1 MNARRVLSRAILPL
15 GLLALM
21 AGILSCAPVEAGPR
35 AWIDWPRDGYETNV
49 GTTVDVICHAY
60 ARGGVAE
67 VHLAV
72 DMQPYRV
79 VTPDLTGEEFVELN
93 TEWFADEPG
102 TYLLSVTAFDANG
115 QASNPASVT
124 VRVTGEEPRL
134 ILTPGAEETP
144 PPATETPEEPTA
156 SVGPPSA
163 TPPPPTATSPPPT
176 GTPLPPTA
184 TPPPPTATPL
194 PPTIASFQ
202 ANPPSVTAGECTTL
216 SWAVEGHISAVYL
229 GEEGVYDHD
238 SSEMCPDATTTY
250 NLRALGPGGETTAD
264 ATVNVTEPPSPTPDT
279 QGPPAPGGMSPTGGA
294 EVGCG
299 AVTLSWNPASDP
311 SGINTYYV
319 KVEKVTGTYKS
330 GAWTTSDTDL
340 TIAAAWLECGQQY
353 RWAVRAEDG
362 VGNVGPW
369 SSWGQFGVEL
379 P

>member
-1 MNARRVLSRAILPL
+1 MVSLPL
-15 GLLALM
+15 VLLGLTA
-21 AGILSCAPVEAGPR
+21 AILSCAPVETGPR
-35 AWIDWPRDGYETNV
+35 AWIDWPRDGYEINV
-49 GTTVDVICHAY
+49 GTTVQVICHAY

-79 VTPDLTGEEFVELN
+79 VTPDLAGEEFVEVN

-102 TYLLSVTAFDANG
+102 SYLLSVTAFDANG

-194 PPTIASFQ
+194 PPTIASFEV
-202 ANPPSVTAGECTTL
+202 NPSTITL
-216 SWAVEGHISAVYL
+216 GGCAHFTWRVEGDII
-229 GEEGVYDHD
+229 GIWFDGEGVGNYPD
-238 SSEMCPDATTTY
+238 SRDRCPTATRAY
-250 NLRALGPGGETTAD
+250 ELRAEGPGGEA
-264 ATVNVTEPPSPTPDT
+264 AANVTVNVTEPPSPTPDT
-279 QGPPAPGGMSPTGGA
+279 EGPPAPGGMSPTGGA

-311 SGINTYYV
+311 SGIDMYYI

-330 GAWTTSDTDL
+330 GAWTTTETDL